1 MKTLR
6 WTLLGVCLAVSS
18 SLVAMGQ
25 ENPQGEMSVPQV
37 LRMSREFIKPGK
49 SGSVHERTES
59 AFVQAMAR
67 AKSPSYYLGVTSL
80 SGRSCALF
88 LTHYASFEAWE
99 EDKQTTEKNTALI
112 GALER
117 AEAADGELLESVDQ
131 GVYVLREDLSLRT
144 KMDLSQMRYLEVF
157 VIHVRSGYTREWT
170 EAAKMVKEAD
180 AKALPDA
187 HWGMYQQVFGG
198 EGPTYLV
205 LEARKTLAEFDRRAQ
220 EQAQFEAALGEEG
233 MRRLGLLDR
242 EAIASSSHQLF
253 AVNPRMSYIPE
264 EWINADPDFWK
275 PKPAMAPPAKLVKEE
290 KKTKP

>member
-99 EDKQTTEKNTALI
+99 EDKQATEKNTALI
-112 GALER
+112 AALDR

-157 VIHVRSGYTREWT
+157 VIHVRMGYTREWT
-170 EAAKMVKEAD
+170 GLAKMVKETNE
-180 AKALPDA
+180 KALPDA

-205 LEARKTLAEFDRRAQ
+205 LVARKTVNLSTLPW
-220 EQAQFEAALGEEG
+220 LG
-233 MRRLGLLDR
+233 
-242 EAIASSSHQLF
+242 
-253 AVNPRMSYIPE
+253 
-264 EWINADPDFWK
+264 
-275 PKPAMAPPAKLVKEE
+275 
-290 KKTKP
+290 